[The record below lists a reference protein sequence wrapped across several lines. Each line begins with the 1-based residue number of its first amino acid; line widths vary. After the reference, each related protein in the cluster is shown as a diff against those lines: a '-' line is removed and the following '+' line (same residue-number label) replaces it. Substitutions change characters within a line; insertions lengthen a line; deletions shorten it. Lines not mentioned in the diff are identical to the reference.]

1 MSITLGIGTKHI
13 VSKYLNDSSMPAKEL
28 SIPNQLL
35 IRRYLLVFSLPTSAY
50 PWSNTYIVL
59 SEVCLVH
66 LYSLPP
72 ISFNAIILSV
82 STALQALLPWWYP
95 FDRVLEAFPNIQLV
109 FIMWANNSHIVE
121 NQLGP

>member
-50 PWSNTYIVL
+50 PRSNTYIVL
-59 SEVCLVH
+59 SEACLVH
-66 LYSLPP
+66 LYSLSP
-72 ISFNAIILSV
+72 
-82 STALQALLPWWYP
+82 ALQALLPWWYP

-109 FIMWANNSHIVE
+109 FIMWVNNSHIVE